1 MASNTLLNPSIITR
15 EALVE
20 LKNAMVLLDKCDRQL
35 DTEFENKIGDTI
47 NVRRRVRYLSGDGA
61 DISSTIRDTIEG
73 NIPVV
78 LDKRKH
84 VAIEFSSQEL
94 TLDIEEFSKRYIR
107 PAMIE
112 LVQQVENEIADQYK
126 NIFFFTG
133 VPGTDPTSLLDVAA
147 PATVLDNA
155 AAPFD
160 GRNGFYTP
168 AASYALADGLKA
180 VFPTQIA
187 TRAIERASIGEYVGI
202 NVMKCQSLKVH
213 TVGALGGTPVI
224 NGASQNV
231 AYADVKDTYEQ
242 TLNVDGWTASV
253 ADILLAGDVFT
264 IADVYQVNPRTRE
277 TVGELQTFTVT
288 ADATSNGS
296 GETALTISPPIITSG
311 AYQTVD
317 SAPADGAA
325 ITIKTGNAGS
335 QHPQNLI
342 FLENAITVA
351 FAQLEML
358 ANGEGGRESMDNVSI
373 RVQTD
378 SNILTDQN
386 IYRFDILFGVKTQ
399 NPYLA
404 VRTTG

>member
-1 MASNTLLNPSIITR
+1 MATNTLLNPSIITR

-20 LKNAMVLLDKCDRQL
+20 LKNAMVLLDKVDRQL
-35 DTEFENKIGDTI
+35 DSEFTNKIGDTI
-47 NVRRRVRYLSGDGA
+47 NVRRRVRYLSGTGA
-61 DISSTIRDTIEG
+61 DITSTIRDTIEG

-78 LDKRKH
+78 LDTRKH
-84 VAIEFSSQEL
+84 VAISFSAQEL

-112 LVQQVENEIADQYK
+112 LVQQVEDAIADEYK

-133 VPGTDPTSLLDVAA
+133 TPGTNPTTLLDVAA
-147 PATVLDNA
+147 AATVLDNA

-160 GRNGFYTP
+160 GRSGFYTP

-187 TRAIERASIGEYVGI
+187 TRAIEQASIGMYVGI
-202 NVMKCQSLKVH
+202 DVLKCQSLKVH
-213 TVGALGGTPVI
+213 TVGPLGGTPLVDG
-224 NGASQNV
+224 GAQSV
-231 AYADVKDTYEQ
+231 TYTSVKDTYQQ
-242 TLNVDGWTASV
+242 TLNIKGWTAAAASR
-253 ADILLAGDVFT
+253 LLAGDVFT
-264 IADVYQVNPRTRE
+264 IADVFQVNPRTRE
-277 TVGELQTFTVT
+277 TVGELQTFTVIS
-288 ADATSNGS
+288 DSSSDSSGDSATI
-296 GETALTISPPIITSG
+296 ISPPIIVTG
-311 AYQTVD
+311 PYQTVD
-317 SAPADGAA
+317 SIPADGAA
-325 ITIKTGNAGS
+325 IVIKTGAAGA

-351 FAQLEML
+351 FAQLETL
-358 ANGEGGRESMDNVSI
+358 ANGQGGRESMDNVSV

-378 SNILTDQN
+378 SDINTDTN
-386 IYRFDILFGVKTQ
+386 TYRFDILFGVKTQ